1 MSKRNFTLQERLVV
15 YLILLGSLII
25 VAGFTGNNRAKHT
38 GNGHP
43 ASSINTLSHQ
53 PKRIAY
59 AGPNDDTDGDGVLD
73 GTDVDDDN
81 DGLTDLQESPTG
93 LDPFGDA
100 NSNTVLN
107 YQDNLM
113 GGWSDA
119 NSDGIDDQYDMD
131 RDGIINSYDLDMD
144 GDGIPDV
151 RETDLIDV
159 DQDAK
164 VDGAVGLDGWS
175 TVVASMSP
183 AHVPLDTDSD
193 GLPNFRDIDSDADG
207 ITDNVEGQFTNYFVL
222 PGGTD
227 TDQDGID
234 NSYDSDNNLNF
245 NHQGLI
251 PVNFQGAVDTEP
263 DYIDADT
270 DDDGRSDII
279 EGHDANLNGVADYTP
294 SGTDADGDGLDDAFD
309 LDLTGPNVKN
319 EGMNSIPSP
328 PFFDSNP
335 PSNPTGTLG
344 ARGPLQRTDA
354 VNDLDRTWRDFDA
367 SLLPLT
373 LVKFTAERQEGKILL
388 NWQSA
393 NETNFREYILERSRD
408 GVTFKAIANIPG
420 KGGLQAFYSYADNL
434 GMQAAAKLYYR
445 LRQVDNNS
453 RFVYSRILSVTPHKI
468 TGITMKV
475 TPNPA
480 SENVTLSIASD
491 KKRTVIIQ
499 VMDNLG
505 RLLITQRTGIAHGD
519 NIIPLSGANSL
530 QNGLYTVVINAGDE
544 KQSEKLLIQK

>member
-1 MSKRNFTLQERLVV
+1 MSKRKFTLQERLFV
-15 YLILLGSLII
+15 YLILLGCLII
-25 VAGFTGNNRAKHT
+25 VAGFTGNNRTKHT
-38 GNGHP
+38 GNDHP
-43 ASSINTLSHQ
+43 ASLVNHFNHQ
-53 PKRIAY
+53 PTLMIY
-59 AGPNDDTDGDGVLD
+59 AGPTDDRDGDGVLD

-100 NSNTVLN
+100 NSNSVLN

-113 GGWSDA
+113 GGWSDI
-119 NSDGIDDQYDMD
+119 NSDGIDDRYDMD

-159 DQDAK
+159 DQNAK
-164 VDGAVGLDGWS
+164 VDGAVGANGWS
-175 TVVASMSP
+175 TVVAGMSP
-183 AHVPLDTDSD
+183 GHVPLDTDSD
-193 GLPNFRDIDSDADG
+193 GLPNFRDIDADADG
-207 ITDNVEGQFTNYFVL
+207 ITDNVEGQFTNYFILSTGV
-222 PGGTD
+222 D

-234 NSYDSDNNLNF
+234 NSYDSDNNINF
-245 NHQGLI
+245 NQQGI
-251 PVNFQGAVDTEP
+251 VPVNFQGAVDTEP

-270 DDDGRSDII
+270 DDDGRPDII

-294 SGTDADGDGLDDAFD
+294 GGTDADGDGLDDAFD

-319 EGMNSIPSP
+319 EGMNTIATP

-373 LVKFTAERQEGKILL
+373 LIKFTAERQEGRISLS
-388 NWQSA
+388 WQSA

-408 GVTFKAIANIPG
+408 GVNFAAITIIPG
-420 KGGLQAFYSYADNL
+420 KGGLEAFYSYADNL
-434 GMQAAAKLYYR
+434 GMQTAAKLYYR
-445 LRQVDNNS
+445 LKQVDNNN
-453 RFVYSRILSVTPHKI
+453 RVVYSRILPISAHKI
-468 TGITMKV
+468 TGLTMKV

-491 KKRTVIIQ
+491 KKRTVTIQ

-505 RLLITQRTGIAHGD
+505 RLLITKRTGIGHGD
-519 NIIPLSGANSL
+519 NIIPLSAASTL
-530 QNGLYTVVINAGDE
+530 QNGLYTVVINAGNE
-544 KQSEKLLIQK
+544 RQSEKLLIQK